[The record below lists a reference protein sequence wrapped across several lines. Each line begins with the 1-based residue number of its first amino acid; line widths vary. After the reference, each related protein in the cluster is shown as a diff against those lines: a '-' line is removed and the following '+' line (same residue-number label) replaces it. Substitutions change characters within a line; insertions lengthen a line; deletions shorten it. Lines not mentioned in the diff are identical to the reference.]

1 MSEWSRGTRILFWC
15 LAALVALGVAFG
27 VYDNFR
33 KTQIIDVQRAQNVS
47 LSDALTQA
55 QSQLIENG
63 VQPNTQSPDEI
74 SDQAAPELAV
84 LPGSP
89 GERGPQGLPGV
100 RGQAGPKGEPGE
112 DGEPGAAGAIGPVG
126 AAGKDS
132 SVPGPAGAAGRPG
145 ADSTVAGPQGPA
157 GESVVGPAGPAG
169 APGAP
174 GTNGVDGL
182 NGADGR
188 SVESISCAL
197 TDMGTAL
204 IFTDQNGAEISRVQS
219 LCTP

>member
-1 MSEWSRGTRILFWC
+1 MSDWSRGTRILFWC

-55 QSQLIENG
+55 QSQLIDNG
-63 VQPNTQSPDEI
+63 VQPNTKSPDEI
-74 SDQAAPELAV
+74 SESAAPATTV
-84 LPGSP
+84 LPGAP
-89 GERGPQGLPGV
+89 GERGPQGLPGA
-100 RGQAGPKGEPGE
+100 RGQAGPPGE
-112 DGEPGAAGAIGPVG
+112 DGEDGAAGAAGPG
-126 AAGKDS
+126 GPAGKDS
-132 SVPGPAGAAGRPG
+132 SVPGPAGAAGRAG

-182 NGADGR
+182 NGTNGTDGR